1 MSNATSPPEV
11 AVPPFGARLQ
21 AALRRHGP
29 LCVGVDPAPATLVRW
44 GLTDDVAGLERF
56 CGTVVEALA
65 GRTAMLKPQVAFFER
80 HGSRG
85 LAVLERLLADCR
97 SAGQLVLADAKRGDI
112 GSTAA
117 GYADAWLDP
126 RSPLAADAV
135 TVSPFL
141 GYGSLAPLVDAAAAH
156 GRGVFVLC
164 LTSNPE
170 GASVQHARPAD
181 GSAPS
186 VAAAV
191 AAAAAA
197 DNARLGDGPPDDARP
212 DDASLDDAGRSG
224 LRRPG
229 PVGLV
234 VGATVGEQLAAT
246 GVDLAAVGGHLLLPG
261 LGAQGATAQDVA
273 RHLGALAELLVPS
286 ASREVLNAGPDRQR
300 LRDGAARLTGDLAS
314 ALGV

>member
-1 MSNATSPPEV
+1 VSGSGTG
-11 AVPPFGARLQ
+11 FGPRLA
-21 AALRRHGP
+21 AALRTHGP
-29 LCVGVDPAPATLVRW
+29 LCVGVDPAPATLQRW
-44 GLTDDVAGLERF
+44 GLADDVGGLARF
-56 CGTVVEALA
+56 AGTVVEALA
-65 GRTAMLKPQVAFFER
+65 GRTALLKPQVAFFER
-80 HGSRG
+80 HGSAG

-135 TVSPFL
+135 TVSPYL
-141 GYGSLAPLVDAAAAH
+141 GYGSLAPLVQAAAAH
-156 GRGVFVLC
+156 RGGVFALC

-170 GASVQHARPAD
+170 GASVQHARPVD

-197 DNARLGDGPPDDARP
+197 DNARLATPGE
-212 DDASLDDAGRSG
+212 
-224 LRRPG
+224 PG

-234 VGATVGEQLAAT
+234 VGATVGEALAGT

-261 LGAQGATAQDVA
+261 LGAQGATAADVA
-273 RHLGALAELLVPS
+273 RYLGALGPLLVPS
-286 ASREVLNAGPDRQR
+286 ASREVLDAGPVVADLRTQAGR
-300 LRDGAARLTGDLAS
+300 LAEELAAVLSG
-314 ALGV
+314 

>member
-1 MSNATSPPEV
+1 MST
-11 AVPPFGARLQ
+11 FGTRLQ
-21 AALRRHGP
+21 GALRTHGP
-29 LCVGVDPAPATLVRW
+29 LCVGVDPAPATLARW
-44 GLTDDVAGLERF
+44 GLDDDVAGLERF
-56 CGTVVEALA
+56 SGTVVEALA
-65 GRTAMLKPQVAFFER
+65 GRTALLKPQVAFYER
-80 HGSRG
+80 HGSAG

-117 GYADAWLDP
+117 GYADAWLSD

-135 TVSPFL
+135 TVSPYL
-141 GYGSLAPLVDAAAAH
+141 GYGSLAPLVEAAAAT

-170 GASVQHARPAD
+170 GAEVQHARPVASPS
-181 GSAPS
+181 SASGANGAPTAPAS

-197 DNARLGDGPPDDARP
+197 DNARFAEASPGATDAPGPDA
-212 DDASLDDAGRSG
+212 
-224 LRRPG
+224 PG

-234 VGATVGEQLAAT
+234 VGATVGDALLST

-261 LGAQGATAQDVA
+261 LGAQGATADDVA
-273 RHLGALAELLVPS
+273 RHLGGLARLLVPS
-286 ASREVLNAGPDRQR
+286 ASREVLHAGPAVADLRAQAER
-300 LRDGAARLTGDLAS
+300 LASDLAG

>member
-1 MSNATSPPEV
+1 MTGAAAAPGTAEQ
-11 AVPPFGARLQ
+11 PFGTRLQ
-21 AALRRHGP
+21 ASLRRHGP
-29 LCVGVDPAPATLVRW
+29 LCVGVDPAPGTLARW
-44 GLTDDVAGLERF
+44 GLADDVAGLERF
-56 CGTVVEALA
+56 CGTVLEALA
-65 GRTAMLKPQVAFFER
+65 GRTALVKPQVAFFER

-85 LAVLERLLADCR
+85 LAVLERLLVDCR
-97 SAGQLVLADAKRGDI
+97 SVGQLVLADAKRGDI

-117 GYADAWLDP
+117 GYAHAWLDP

-141 GYGSLAPLVDAAAAH
+141 GYGSLAPLVDAAAAG
-156 GRGVFVLC
+156 GRGLFVLC

-197 DNARLGDGPPDDARP
+197 DNARLVGARACDGSPVG
-212 DDASLDDAGRSG
+212 GRV
-224 LRRPG
+224 PG

-261 LGAQGATAQDVA
+261 LGAQGATADDVA
-273 RHLGALAELLVPS
+273 RHLGPLADVLVPS
-286 ASREVLNAGPDRQR
+286 ASREVLHAGPDVQA
-300 LRDGAARLTGDLAS
+300 LRERAARLAGDLAS
-314 ALGV
+314 SLGV

>member
-1 MSNATSPPEV
+1 MSSDAATGT
-11 AVPPFGARLQ
+11 AVKPFGSRLQ
-21 AALRRHGP
+21 SSLRRHGP
-29 LCVGVDPAPATLVRW
+29 LCVGIDPAPATLARW
-44 GLTDDVAGLERF
+44 GLSDDVAGLTRF
-56 CGTVVEALA
+56 SGTVLEALA
-65 GRTAMLKPQVAFFER
+65 GRTALLKPQVAFFER

-85 LAVLERLLADCR
+85 MAVLERLLADCR

-141 GYGSLAPLVDAAAAH
+141 GYGSLAPLVDAAASN
-156 GRGVFVLC
+156 GRGLFVLC

-197 DNARLGDGPPDDARP
+197 DNARLVGAVAPDGSSVGARV
-212 DDASLDDAGRSG
+212 
-224 LRRPG
+224 PG

-234 VGATVGEQLAAT
+234 VGATVGDQLAAT
-246 GVDLAAVGGHLLLPG
+246 GVDLVAVGGHLLLPG
-261 LGAQGATAQDVA
+261 LGAQGATADDVA
-273 RHLGALAELLVPS
+273 RHLGPLADVLVPS
-286 ASREVLNAGPDRQR
+286 ASREVLHAGPDVRA
-300 LRDGAARLTGDLAS
+300 LREQGARLAGDLAS
-314 ALGV
+314 SLGV

>member
-1 MSNATSPPEV
+1 MSTQPLTTTPER
-11 AVPPFGARLQ
+11 PFAPALQ

-29 LCVGVDPAPATLVRW
+29 LCVGIDPAPATLARW
-44 GLTDDVAGLERF
+44 DLADDVAGLERF
-56 CGTVVEALA
+56 CGTVLEALA
-65 GRTAMLKPQVAFFER
+65 GRTALLKPQVAFFER
-80 HGSRG
+80 HGSAG

-141 GYGSLAPLVDAAAAH
+141 GYGSLAPLVDAASAH
-156 GRGVFVLC
+156 GRGVFALC

-181 GSAPS
+181 GVSPS
-186 VAAAV
+186 VAAEV
-191 AAAAAA
+191 AARAAA
-197 DNARLGDGPPDDARP
+197 DNDRLAPAAGADGRRP
-212 DDASLDDAGRSG
+212 
-224 LRRPG
+224 PG

-234 VGATVGEQLAAT
+234 VGATVGDQLGAT
-246 GVDLAAVGGHLLLPG
+246 GVDLEAVRGHLLLPG
-261 LGAQGATAQDVA
+261 LGAQGATADDVA
-273 RHLGALAELLVPS
+273 RHLAPLADLLVPS
-286 ASREVLNAGPDRQR
+286 ASREVLNAGPQVADLRRAADR
-300 LRDGAARLTGDLAS
+300 LATDLAAS
-314 ALGV
+314 LAP

>member
-1 MSNATSPPEV
+1 MTTHAADLPSG
-11 AVPPFGARLQ
+11 VPAFGPRLQ
-21 AALRRHGP
+21 AALRAHGP
-29 LCVGVDPAPATLVRW
+29 LCVGVDPAPATLARW
-44 GLTDDVAGLERF
+44 GLPDDVAGLERF
-56 CGTVVEALA
+56 AGTVVEALA
-65 GRTAMLKPQVAFFER
+65 GRTALLKPQVAFFER

-85 LAVLERLLADCR
+85 LAVLERLLSDCR

-141 GYGSLAPLVDAAAAH
+141 GYGSLAPLVDVAAAH

-181 GSAPS
+181 GAAPS

-197 DNARLGDGPPDDARP
+197 DNARLGGDGPGAE
-212 DDASLDDAGRSG
+212 G
-224 LRRPG
+224 LHRAG

-246 GVDLAAVGGHLLLPG
+246 GVDLAAVGGHLLVPG

-273 RHLGALAELLVPS
+273 RHLGSLAALLVPS
-286 ASREVLNAGPDRQR
+286 ASREVLHAGPDPQQ
-300 LRDGAARLTGDLAS
+300 LRVGAARLTDDLAS
-314 ALGV
+314 ALRV